1 MTEEFTWTSAREL
14 RRLIAARQV
23 SPVDVVAACL
33 ARIEALDPTLHAFIT
48 VVGDRALDDAKAAE
62 AAVQRGDALGPLHGV
77 PVALKDEAWT
87 ADIPSTGGSLLFQRF
102 VPSHDGTVTERL
114 RRAGAIVIGK
124 TNLPEFAAW
133 PRSKTRL
140 AGEAVN
146 PWDTTRIS
154 GASSGGSAA
163 AVAAG
168 MVPLAI
174 GSDGGG
180 STRIPS
186 AFCGVVGLF
195 PTPGRVP
202 SYGSFSYS
210 PDGSLGPIGRNVAD
224 VALLQQV
231 IAGPDPRDALALT
244 QPAPDVLSALGH
256 GGPALRIAWSPDFGR
271 IPVDP
276 RIATAGR
283 DALERAAATGV
294 VVVEEIAGRFEH
306 PWGDGSLL
314 AGIQAAVAA
323 GTWELDDADVDVP
336 DTNPEQQWMWATFGG
351 PVPLTATPEFRALCH
366 RYRHLLTPPSQLTY
380 QSPTAAPVDP
390 GPIPTAEELQEAM
403 RAVFATHDVLCSP
416 TMATVAPVAPPG
428 WATPYADSYMGT
440 NFTFIANSTGCPA
453 ASVPCGLVD
462 GLPAGLQII
471 GPPGDE
477 ATVLRVCQAIEAA
490 SPALPRPSAIVSRP
504 G

>member
-1 MTEEFTWTSAREL
+1 MVEELTWKSAREL
-14 RRLIAARQV
+14 RRLIAERQI

-102 VPSHDGTVTERL
+102 VPSHDGTVTARL

-195 PTPGRVP
+195 PTP
-202 SYGSFSYS
+202 
-210 PDGSLGPIGRNVAD
+210 VAS
-224 VALLQQV
+224 
-231 IAGPDPRDALALT
+231 R
-244 QPAPDVLSALGH
+244 
-256 GGPALRIAWSPDFGR
+256 
-271 IPVDP
+271 
-276 RIATAGR
+276 ATAASATARTEAWGR
-283 DALERAAATGV
+283 SVAT
-294 VVVEEIAGRFEH
+294 
-306 PWGDGSLL
+306 
-314 AGIQAAVAA
+314 
-323 GTWELDDADVDVP
+323 
-336 DTNPEQQWMWATFGG
+336 
-351 PVPLTATPEFRALCH
+351 
-366 RYRHLLTPPSQLTY
+366 
-380 QSPTAAPVDP
+380 SPT
-390 GPIPTAEELQEAM
+390 
-403 RAVFATHDVLCSP
+403 
-416 TMATVAPVAPPG
+416 
-428 WATPYADSYMGT
+428 
-440 NFTFIANSTGCPA
+440 
-453 ASVPCGLVD
+453 
-462 GLPAGLQII
+462 
-471 GPPGDE
+471 
-477 ATVLRVCQAIEAA
+477 
-490 SPALPRPSAIVSRP
+490 SRCCNR
-504 G
+504 

>member
-1 MTEEFTWTSAREL
+1 MLDELTWTSAREL
-14 RRLIAARQV
+14 RRLIAERQV

-33 ARIEALDPTLHAFIT
+33 ARIDALDPALHAFIT
-48 VVGDRALDDAKAAE
+48 VAGERALDDAKTAE
-62 AAVQRGDALGPLHGV
+62 AGVQRGDALGPLHGV

-102 VPSHDGTVTERL
+102 VPTHDGTVAERL

-124 TNLPEFAAW
+124 TNMPEFAAW

-140 AGEAVN
+140 AGESVN

-210 PDGSLGPIGRNVAD
+210 TEGSLGPIGRSVAD
-224 VALLQQV
+224 VAVLQRV
-231 IAGPDPRDALALT
+231 IAGPDPRDALASTANRAGRRQRIGRRCERRCVSPGLPT
-244 QPAPDVLSALGH
+244 SDGSPST
-256 GGPALRIAWSPDFGR
+256 PALPPPVGTRWRGRPRPEPSSTRSPAASS
-271 IPVDP
+271 IPG
-276 RIATAGR
+276 ATALSSPTSRPPLPPEAGNSTTPTSTYPTPTPSSSGCGR
-283 DALERAAATGV
+283 PSAARCRSA
-294 VVVEEIAGRFEH
+294 
-306 PWGDGSLL
+306 P
-314 AGIQAAVAA
+314 
-323 GTWELDDADVDVP
+323 P
-336 DTNPEQQWMWATFGG
+336 
-351 PVPLTATPEFRALCH
+351 PEFRALCQ

-380 QSPTAAPVDP
+380 QAPASAPTSPTPSPAPV
-390 GPIPTAEELQEAM
+390 PTTDELKSAL
-403 RAVFATHDVLCSP
+403 RAVFETHDVICSP

-440 NFTFIANSTGCPA
+440 NFTFIANSTGCPRLR
-453 ASVPCGLVD
+453 SR
-462 GLPAGLQII
+462 AGSST
-471 GPPGDE
+471 
-477 ATVLRVCQAIEAA
+477 ACR
-490 SPALPRPSAIVSRP
+490 
-504 G
+504 

>member
-1 MTEEFTWTSAREL
+1 MTDELTWTSAREL
-14 RRLIAARQV
+14 RRLIAQREI

-33 ARIEALDPTLHAFIT
+33 ARIDALEPTLHAFIT
-48 VVGDRALDDAKAAE
+48 VVGERALDDAQRAE
-62 AAVQRGDALGPLHGV
+62 AAVQRGDSLGPLHGV

-87 ADIPSTGGSLLFQRF
+87 EDIPSTDGSLLFKRF
-102 VPSHDGTVTERL
+102 VPSRDGTVTERL

-124 TNLPEFAAW
+124 TNMPEFAAW
-133 PRSKTRL
+133 PRSKSRL
-140 AGEAVN
+140 AGESVN
-146 PWDTTRIS
+146 PWDITRIS

-186 AFCGVVGLF
+186 AFCGVFGLF

-210 PDGSLGPIGRNVAD
+210 TEGSLGPIGRNVAD
-224 VALLQQV
+224 LAVLQQV
-231 IAGPDPRDALALT
+231 IAGPDPRDALAIT
-244 QPAPDVLSALGH
+244 EPAPDVVSALDSGRN
-256 GGPALRIAWSPDFGR
+256 ALRIAWSPDFGR

-276 RIATAGR
+276 RIAATGR
-283 DALERAAATGV
+283 AALERTAAAG
-294 VVVEEIAGRFEH
+294 VVVEEIATRFEH

-314 AGIQAAVAA
+314 ADLQAAVMA
-323 GTWELDDADVDVP
+323 GSWNLDDTDLDIP
-336 DTNPEQQWMWATFGG
+336 DTSLEQEWMWAVFAG
-351 PVPLTATPEFRALCH
+351 PVPLTATPEFRALCT

-380 QSPTAAPVDP
+380 QAAAPADARPAPVPD
-390 GPIPTAEELQEAM
+390 TEALKSAM
-403 RAVFATHDVLCSP
+403 HAVFATHDVLCSP
-416 TMATVAPVAPPG
+416 TMATVAPVAPDG
-428 WATPYADSYMGT
+428 WATPYADAYMGT
-440 NFTFIANSTGCPA
+440 NFTFIANSTRCPA

-462 GLPAGLQII
+462 GMPVGLQII

-477 ATVLRVCQAIEAA
+477 ATVLRACRAVETA
-490 SPALPRPSAIVSRP
+490 SPAPPRPDPIA
-504 G
+504 